1 MSIFQSLRFSLSLS
15 LVQIKKTKPRD
26 ILKMEFWTNVIV
38 FFLLLI
44 FYLHLQHEWKKSGDL
59 EIFEMDYI
67 SNKDLED
74 VCKLKQPVLF
84 QVDHWRE
91 MTTLLTFVPDEK
103 DEVIVK
109 DIRDYYKPDVN
120 AVDGIFLSYKSAFGL
135 CSTDTNR
142 HFFSENN
149 AEILDKCE
157 NVKKMDALLAP
168 SLNVTS
174 KYDYWFGSAN
184 TNTPTRYHYDTSL
197 FLLVLPGQ
205 GIRIKMCPWQNVNQ
219 LHPIKDY
226 EHYEFWSK
234 VDLWKNTKIKSL
246 EFDVKPGFMVY
257 IPSYWFYTIQ
267 YIKIEAGEEDTPIST
282 ILCFQYTTVMNILA
296 HLHHYTMYFLQ
307 QQNVINTKSR
317 LLVKKEVEEKEV
329 EEKELEKE
337 VEKEVEE
344 KKMDEIT
351 ETIAMLQP
359 KNNDEI

>member
-1 MSIFQSLRFSLSLS
+1 
-15 LVQIKKTKPRD
+15 
-26 ILKMEFWTNVIV
+26 MEFWTNIIL

-74 VCKLKQPVLF
+74 VCKLKQPVLL
-84 QVDHWRE
+84 QVDHWKE
-91 MTTLLTFVPDEK
+91 MEFILPFSPDEK

-109 DIRDYYKPDVN
+109 DIRDYYKPDVT
-120 AVDGIFLSYKSAFGL
+120 AVDGIVLSYKSAFGL

-142 HFFSENN
+142 QFFSENN
-149 AEILDKCE
+149 TEMMDKWGKT
-157 NVKKMDALLAP
+157 KKLDALLAP

-184 TNTPTRYHYDTSL
+184 ANTPTRYHYDTSL

-205 GIRIKMCPWQNVNQ
+205 GIRIKMCPWQK
-219 LHPIKDY
+219 LDPIKDY

-234 VDLWKNTKIKSL
+234 IDLWKNTKIKSL

-267 YIKIEAGEEDTPIST
+267 YINVEATEEDTRISS
-282 ILCFQYTTVMNILA
+282 IISFQYSTVMNILA
-296 HLHHYTMYFLQ
+296 QLHHYGMYFLQ
-307 QQNVINTKSR
+307 QQNIVNTKSR
-317 LLVKKEVEEKEV
+317 KMEKSSIEIEKNPEEDITPKEVISP
-329 EEKELEKE
+329 
-337 VEKEVEE
+337 
-344 KKMDEIT
+344 EIT
-351 ETIAMLQP
+351 DTIAMLQP
-359 KNNDEI
+359 KNKDVNEIKI